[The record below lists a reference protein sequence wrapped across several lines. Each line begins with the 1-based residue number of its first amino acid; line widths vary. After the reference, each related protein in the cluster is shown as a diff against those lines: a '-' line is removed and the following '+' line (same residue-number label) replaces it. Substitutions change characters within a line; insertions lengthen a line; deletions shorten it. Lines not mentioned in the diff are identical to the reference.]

1 VGAEKAK
8 VFLEIYKN
16 QIVYSAVLHIV
27 LYNCKVIADG
37 EVDLKIL
44 AEGNLAII
52 LTYIVRY
59 VTDKLTVPR

>member
-44 AEGNLAII
+44 AEAVPLCMSS
-52 LTYIVRY
+52 
-59 VTDKLTVPR
+59 KLQGG